1 MAGVRIARLLNL
13 RVRVLAMRFLHRNNQ
28 HHSAHKP
35 KNKQKAI
42 APMMQSQTAIQQ
54 QTPEKSS
61 FCDTMI
67 FVVVLFGLPIPFVL
81 LVPVLHRSTL
91 HYPLGSVF
99 CGYSLLVIAFVKI
112 ATAIIRW
119 TAQAIV
125 SKQET
130 EGTLPYMMTP
140 LLLVAFPQWILFL
153 ATILTALNS
162 DAIGVEAGSGFIF
175 LASLVTI
182 CIPLLVIL
190 RTFQN
195 ALKTIDVEQER
206 QNTIQK
212 QEEKT
217 QKTLALTH
225 NVRAKKFNG
234 VTSCLKIK
242 KQGAYAQ

>member
-1 MAGVRIARLLNL
+1 VNGPVDCRCSYYAPAQPKSSGFGHEN
-13 RVRVLAMRFLHRNNQ
+13 FLHRNTQ

-35 KNKQKAI
+35 ESRQKAI
-42 APMMQSQTAIQQ
+42 ATMTQSQRAIQQ
-54 QTPEKSS
+54 QTPKKSS

-67 FVVVLFGLPIPFVL
+67 FAVVPFGLPIPFVL
-81 LVPVLHRSTL
+81 LVPVLRRLTL
-91 HYPLGSVF
+91 YYPLGSIF
-99 CGYSLLVIAFVKI
+99 WWYSLLVIAFVKI
-112 ATAIIRW
+112 VTAIIRW

-125 SKQET
+125 AKQET
-130 EGTLPYMMTP
+130 EGTLAYMMTP

-153 ATILTALNS
+153 ATILTALDS
-162 DAIGVEAGSGFIF
+162 DTIGVEAGSGFIF
-175 LASLVTI
+175 LATLVTV
-182 CIPLLVIL
+182 CIPLLVIG

-217 QKTLALTH
+217 HEILTLTH

-234 VTSCLKIK
+234 VTSCLKLL
-242 KQGAYAQ
+242 